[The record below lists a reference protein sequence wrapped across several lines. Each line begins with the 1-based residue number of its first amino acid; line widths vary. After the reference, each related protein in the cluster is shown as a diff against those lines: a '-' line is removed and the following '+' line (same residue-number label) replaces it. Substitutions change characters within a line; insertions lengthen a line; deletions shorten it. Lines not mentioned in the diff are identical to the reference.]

1 MCDYNICRHFEGRPR
16 TDGDATSGL
25 GNLIRPKG
33 GKGGEKTAGLVVAK
47 EQDGEQDHM
56 LAWCGFLIVPHET

>member
-1 MCDYNICRHFEGRPR
+1 MPLQ
-16 TDGDATSGL
+16 GL
-25 GNLIRPKG
+25 ENLIRPKG

-56 LAWCGFLIVPHET
+56 LAWCGDWD